1 VSEFRCGEA
10 VGSGTPSAG
19 SAAHEFCNPA
29 RIWDDVL
36 KNALSWVSV
45 GGVLGSDPILLMLLS
60 FLWVPVKWLYKT
72 VDRMYCWACRSYL
85 ETKLNSFVRVLR
97 R

>member
-36 KNALSWVSV
+36 KQCLE
-45 GGVLGSDPILLMLLS
+45 LGE
-60 FLWVPVKWLYKT
+60 
-72 VDRMYCWACRSYL
+72 CRGCFGFGSYL
-85 ETKLNSFVRVLR
+85 TDAFVLPVGTSKMALQNS
-97 R
+97 